1 MDNKNDKLKAAIEVF
16 KKEFGNTSIKIHG
29 KDYSTVADRL
39 AIARKTLG
47 SSLDLKDTIIHH
59 DKDRVIVQCEAYL
72 DGVHIGTGIAEETRL
87 SSFINKTSAL
97 ENCQS
102 SSWGRCLANIGF
114 VNSNIASA
122 EEVSAAISNPN
133 ISLTTALAELVKVSH
148 LGSYKAWIS
157 KHSDLFKKIKIND
170 PLAYQSFQ
178 EKFSKIKSTLETKG
192 VITNGRS
199 TTS

>member
-1 MDNKNDKLKAAIEVF
+1 MDNQNDKLKAAIAVF

-29 KDYSTVADRL
+29 KDYSTVADRIS
-39 AIARKTLG
+39 IARKTLG
-47 SSLDLKDTIIHH
+47 SSLDLQDRIIHH
-59 DKDRVIVQCEAYL
+59 DKDRVIIQCEAFL
-72 DGVHIGTGIAEETRL
+72 DGKHIGTGIAEEMRL

-122 EEVSAAISNPN
+122 EELSAALVSQNQQ
-133 ISLTTALAELVKVSH
+133 LTKALTELDEVSH
-148 LGSYKAWIS
+148 LGSYQKWTT
-157 KHSDLFKKIKIND
+157 KNSDLFKKVKENNPI
-170 PLAYQSFQ
+170 AYKAFQ

-192 VITNGRS
+192 VINGRQS
-199 TTS
+199 N

>member
-1 MDNKNDKLKAAIEVF
+1 MDNNKNDKLKAAIEVF

-29 KDYSTVADRL
+29 KDYSTVADRIS
-39 AIARKTLG
+39 IARKTLG

-102 SSWGRCLANIGF
+102 SAWGRCLANIGF

-122 EEVSAAISNPN
+122 EEVSDAISKQDME
-133 ISLTTALAELVKVSH
+133 LTNALTELDKVSH
-148 LGSYKAWIS
+148 LGSYKSWIT
-157 KHSDLFKKIKIND
+157 KNSDLFKRIKENNPI
-170 PLAYQSFQ
+170 AYKNFQ
-178 EKFSKIKSTLETKG
+178 EQFSKIKRTLEAKG
-192 VITNGRS
+192 VIKNGRA
-199 TTS
+199 TS

>member
-1 MDNKNDKLKAAIEVF
+1 MVIRV
-16 KKEFGNTSIKIHG
+16 IKIHG
-29 KDYSTVADRL
+29 KDYSTVADR
-39 AIARKTLG
+39 ISIDKKNIRFIFG
-47 SSLDLKDTIIHH
+47 PKDTIIHH

-122 EEVSAAISNPN
+122 EELSAALVAQNQQ
-133 ISLTTALAELVKVSH
+133 LTK
-148 LGSYKAWIS
+148 
-157 KHSDLFKKIKIND
+157 
-170 PLAYQSFQ
+170 SFDR
-178 EKFSKIKSTLETKG
+178 T
-192 VITNGRS
+192 R
-199 TTS
+199 

>member
-1 MDNKNDKLKAAIEVF
+1 MDSKRPDKLVAAIEVF

-47 SSLDLKDTIIHH
+47 SSLDLKDFIIHQ
-59 DKDRVIVQCEAYL
+59 DKDRVIIQCEAYL
-72 DGVHIGTGIAEETRL
+72 DGNHIGTGIAEEVR
-87 SSFINKTSAL
+87 SASFINKTSAL

-102 SSWGRCLANIGF
+102 SAWGRCLANIGF

-122 EEVSAAISNPN
+122 EEVSAAITSQNK
-133 ISLTTALAELVKVSH
+133 SLTNALAELDKVSH

-157 KHSDLFKKIKIND
+157 KHSELFKKIKTND

-178 EKFSKIKSTLETKG
+178 ERFSKIKQTLETKG

-199 TTS
+199 TN

>member
-1 MDNKNDKLKAAIEVF
+1 MDNNKNDKLKAAIEVF

-122 EEVSAAISNPN
+122 EEVSAAISNQN
-133 ISLTTALAELVKVSH
+133 KSLTTALTELDKVSH

-157 KHSDLFKKIKIND
+157 KNSDLFKRIKEND
-170 PLAYQSFQ
+170 PLAYKNFQ
-178 EKFSKIKSTLETKG
+178 EQFSKIKLTLETKG
-192 VITNGRS
+192 VINGRKS
-199 TTS
+199 N

>member
-87 SSFINKTSAL
+87 SYFINKTSAL